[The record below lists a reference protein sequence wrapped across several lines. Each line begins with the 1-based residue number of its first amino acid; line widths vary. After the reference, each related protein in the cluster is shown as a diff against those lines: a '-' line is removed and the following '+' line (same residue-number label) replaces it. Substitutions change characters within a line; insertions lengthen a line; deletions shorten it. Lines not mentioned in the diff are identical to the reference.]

1 VRCLAAVLLPLVL
14 GCATRAP
21 SSDLAR
27 AGAPP
32 CVYSPSLDSTVYDTT
47 RVTKKPSAMS
57 GPRMSYPDQLR
68 QQRINGHVELS
79 VIINADG
86 SVDRQSVT
94 IVWRDRPE
102 FEREAL
108 NWLSEA
114 RFSPGCIGDK
124 AVRVRIALPIRWT
137 VKS

>member
-1 VRCLAAVLLPLVL
+1 MRWLAAVLSPLVL

-27 AGAPP
+27 GATPR
-32 CVYSPSLDSTVYDTT
+32 CVDSPSPDSTVYDTT
-47 RVTKKPSAMS
+47 HITRKPWAIS
-57 GPRMSYPDQLR
+57 GPQMSYPDQLR
-68 QQRINGHVELS
+68 QQGINGHVELS

-86 SVDRQSVT
+86 SVDRRSVT
-94 IVWRDRPE
+94 VVWRDRPE

-108 NWLSEA
+108 KWVSEA
-114 RFSPGCIGDK
+114 RFSPGCIGDN